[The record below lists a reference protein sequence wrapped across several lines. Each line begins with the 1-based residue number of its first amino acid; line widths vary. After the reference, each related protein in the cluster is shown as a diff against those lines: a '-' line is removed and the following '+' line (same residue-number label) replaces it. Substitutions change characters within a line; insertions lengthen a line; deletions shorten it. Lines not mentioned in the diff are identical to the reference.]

1 MPRKSDPG
9 PIPGAGPPP
18 GDKDGNGV
26 SIDENVLPKSI
37 VTRLAKGVLP
47 QNTNIQKDA
56 VLALT
61 KGATV
66 FINYLCTAANE
77 NAVKANKKTIMPK
90 DVLEAISQLELNEFR
105 PRLEAELAKFEEIT
119 SEKRAAAKKAAKDK
133 ETSTTK
139 GPGGSPGKTSPAHGS
154 PTNAGE
160 DAGGDGDAEADTPPP
175 AKKRKANGKAAP
187 VNGTSK
193 AKKGIAGGKPDAE
206 EDEDD
211 VGDDK
216 DDYQEDEDEEEVSDE
231 EDAEDTQDIVVEDVV
246 EDLDESEPREDEAL
260 DNGYDSD

>member
-9 PIPGAGPPP
+9 PIPGAGPPLNAQDP
-18 GDKDGNGV
+18 NGV
-26 SIDENVLPKSI
+26 SIDENVLPRSI

-90 DVLEAISQLELNEFR
+90 DVLEAISQLELDEFG
-105 PRLEAELAKFEEIT
+105 PRLQAELAKFEEIT
-119 SEKRAAAKKAAKDK
+119 SEKRAAAKKAAAAK
-133 ETSTTK
+133 EAGK
-139 GPGGSPGKTSPAHGS
+139 PGPDGSPTRGS
-154 PTNAGE
+154 PTNPEDNNGADE
-160 DAGGDGDAEADTPPP
+160 DAEIDTPPP
-175 AKKRKANGKAAP
+175 AKKRKANGKTTLL
-187 VNGTSK
+187 NGASK
-193 AKKGIAGGKPDAE
+193 TKKGIAGASGRVDVDE
-206 EDEDD
+206 GEDD
-211 VGDDK
+211 LGDDK
-216 DDYQEDEDEEEVSDE
+216 DYYQEEEEEEEVYDEEEVDE
-231 EDAEDTQDIVVEDVV
+231 AQDVVEEDVV
-246 EDLDESEPREDEAL
+246 EDLDEVELREDEAL

>member
-18 GDKDGNGV
+18 GDRDANGV
-26 SIDENVLPKSI
+26 SIDENVLPRSV

-90 DVLEAISQLELNEFR
+90 DILEAISQLELDEFC
-105 PRLEAELAKFEEIT
+105 PRLQAELAKFEEIT
-119 SEKRAAAKKAAKDK
+119 SEKRAAAKKTAAAK
-133 ETSTTK
+133 E
-139 GPGGSPGKTSPAHGS
+139 
-154 PTNAGE
+154 AG
-160 DAGGDGDAEADTPPP
+160 
-175 AKKRKANGKAAP
+175 
-187 VNGTSK
+187 
-193 AKKGIAGGKPDAE
+193 
-206 EDEDD
+206 
-211 VGDDK
+211 
-216 DDYQEDEDEEEVSDE
+216 
-231 EDAEDTQDIVVEDVV
+231 
-246 EDLDESEPREDEAL
+246 
-260 DNGYDSD
+260 